1 MTKGDFRP
9 PQFGERILQ
18 RIAKTELL
26 DFVLGDLEELYQKRR
41 KGGLSKWQADG
52 LFALEVLDVCR
63 PFILK
68 KRSKNSN
75 TNAMIIKGLKVSWR
89 NMLRQKFYASIK
101 IGGLAVGV
109 ASFIM
114 IALFIQ
120 DDMSY
125 DKHYENGDRIYRLIN
140 DYRDPARDY
149 GKTKGTDFPPQ
160 TREVLEKSFPE
171 VEKSGRLIP
180 HDWFDG
186 GSGQFRR
193 KDRVQ
198 SNYEEGIAYV
208 DPSLFD
214 ILAIPMVYGDRV
226 KALSQPNAIV
236 LSKSKADKYFP
247 GENPIGKLVV
257 INEQDET
264 PFVVGGVMED
274 FPSNHHL
281 QFDFFI
287 TLYERQFWPGEQTNW
302 CCWNY
307 NTYVMLKEGAD
318 PRALEEKL
326 LLIRDDYMV
335 KYQEEQGD
343 AGVEDTKKYLF
354 FLLQPIEDIHLY
366 STDIWDNMPRG
377 DISVVR
383 VFTLVAIFVLLLAI
397 INFVNLS
404 TAKSA
409 NRAKEVGLRKVIGS
423 EKKHLIIQFLL
434 ESCLFAT
441 IAVGIGLI
449 LTLIA
454 LPLFNELANKELTL
468 LDFGWSSIP
477 ILLGFILLI
486 SVAAGLYP
494 AFYLS
499 AFSPLSVLKGNLS
512 RGSKSSV
519 LRSGL
524 VVIQFTVSISLI
536 VGAILVHKQMQYILN
551 KDLGFDKEQTL
562 MIQGANSLGGSRI
575 ATLADEL
582 STVPNVS
589 STSYSDFMPVA
600 GTRRDQNSFWLDGR
614 SQIDKSVSAQRW
626 GVDVDYIE
634 TMGMQILEGRNFTDM
649 ASDSAAI
656 IINETMAKELG
667 LKDPIGK
674 RIMNWDTYTVI
685 GVVKDFHFNNMREEI
700 RPLSLVRRNWG
711 SNVIVKMNTQ
721 DVNHTKEAITAKWDE
736 FMPNQ
741 PIRYTFLDA
750 AFAKMYDQVKRTAD
764 VFTAFSMLAIFVA
777 CLGLFGLS
785 AFMAEQRIKEISIRK
800 VLGASAKGI
809 FSLLS
814 LSFLKLV
821 AVALLFATAI
831 SWWYMDNWL
840 ADFKY
845 QIDIEWWVFLLAGL
859 VTGGIAMLTVSYESV
874 KAIFLNPIK
883 GLRSE

>member
-1 MTKGDFRP
+1 
-9 PQFGERILQ
+9 
-18 RIAKTELL
+18 
-26 DFVLGDLEELYQKRR
+26 
-41 KGGLSKWQADG
+41 
-52 LFALEVLDVCR
+52 
-63 PFILK
+63 
-68 KRSKNSN
+68 
-75 TNAMIIKGLKVSWR
+75 
-89 NMLRQKFYASIK
+89 MLRQKFYASIK
-101 IGGLAVGV
+101 IGGLAVGM
-109 ASFIM
+109 ASFVM

-120 DDMSY
+120 EEMSY
-125 DKHYENGDRIYRLIN
+125 DQHYEHGDRIYRLIN

-160 TREVLEKSFPE
+160 TKEVLETSFPE
-171 VEKSGRLIP
+171 VEKSGRLLP

-198 SNYEEGIAYV
+198 SNYEEGIAYA
-208 DPSLFD
+208 DPSLFE
-214 ILAIPMVYGDRV
+214 ILEIPMVYGDRV
-226 KALSQPNAIV
+226 QSLSQPNAIV

-247 GENPIGKLVV
+247 GENPIGQTIIL
-257 INEQDET
+257 NENQDN
-264 PFVVGGVMED
+264 PYVVGGVMED

-318 PRALEEKL
+318 PRELEDKL

-354 FLLQPIEDIHLY
+354 LLLQPIKDIHLY
-366 STDIWDNMPRG
+366 SADIWDNMPRG
-377 DISVVR
+377 DVSVVR
-383 VFTLVAIFVLLLAI
+383 IFTLVAIFIILLAI

-423 EKKHLIIQFLL
+423 EKKHLIFQFLV

-441 IAVGIGLI
+441 IAVAIGLV
-449 LTLIA
+449 LAWIA
-454 LPLFNELANKELTL
+454 LPLFNDLANKDLSL
-468 LDFGWSSIP
+468 LGFGWGSIP
-477 ILLGFILLI
+477 MLMGFILLI
-486 SVAAGLYP
+486 SLAAGLYP

-524 VVIQFTVSISLI
+524 VILQFTVSISLI
-536 VGAILVHKQMQYILN
+536 VGAILVHNQMQYILN
-551 KDLGFDKEQTL
+551 KDLGFNKDQTL
-562 MIQGANSLGGSRI
+562 MIQGANSLAGNGI
-575 ATLADEL
+575 DVLADEL
-582 STVPNVS
+582 ASLPEVV
-589 STSYSDFMPVA
+589 STSYSDYMPVT
-600 GTRRDQNSFWLDGR
+600 GTKRDQNNFWLEGR

-634 TMGMQILEGRNFTDM
+634 TMGMQLLEGRDFSNM

-656 IINETMAKELG
+656 IINETMARELG
-667 LKDPIGK
+667 LKDPIGA
-674 RIMNWDTYTVI
+674 RIENWQTYTVI
-685 GVVKDFHFNNMREEI
+685 GLVKDFHFNNMKEEI
-700 RPLSLVRRNWG
+700 RPLSLVLRNWG
-711 SNVIVKMNTQ
+711 ANVIVKMNT
-721 DVNHTKEAITAKWDE
+721 DNLTETMKSITAKWDE

-764 VFTAFSMLAIFVA
+764 VFTAFSILAIFVA

-785 AFMAEQRIKEISIRK
+785 AFMAEQRVKEISIRK
-800 VLGASAKGI
+800 VLGATAQVI
-809 FSLLS
+809 FNLLS
-814 LSFLKLV
+814 FSFLKLV
-821 AVALLFATAI
+821 AVALILASGV
-831 SWWYMDNWL
+831 SWWFMDNWL

-845 QIDIEWWVFLLAGL
+845 QIDIEWWVFLIAGL
-859 VTGGIAMLTVSYESV
+859 LTGGIALLTVSYESI